1 MELQWLEDI
10 MVLLEEGNMS
20 KAAERRGVT
29 QPAFSRRVRSF
40 EQWLGTPLLARK
52 ANSIE
57 LKPSLIANEGE
68 IRALMQRIQEL
79 KNSIASFEPERL
91 DVTVWMQH
99 TLVFSIF
106 PQMAQTARSAVSSI
120 CFRVRTGN
128 RGECA
133 SNFLRDEADLLLS
146 YESSDAD
153 VLPFDSTV
161 EKYLWG
167 TDALVLV
174 AGKKIA
180 ETEDLA
186 LAISDDTPA
195 IVYPANSYF
204 GQVLSKLQKP
214 FATHASASNPI
225 AETAFSVGI
234 REMVANGLGVAW
246 LPMSLIHNEVS
257 SKQLLILENTSRRI
271 ELDITLYVKSTNP
284 VAGKIQTIWPER
296 QIA

>member
-1 MELQWLEDI
+1 MELRWLEDI

-40 EQWLGTPLLARK
+40 EQWLGAPLLARK

-91 DVTVWMQH
+91 NVTVWMQH

-106 PQMAQTARSAVSSI
+106 PQMAETARSAFSSI
-120 CFRVRTGN
+120 SFRVRTGN

-146 YESSDAD
+146 YESGKAD
-153 VLPFDSTV
+153 LLPFDSTV
-161 EKYLWG
+161 DRYLWG

-174 AGKKIA
+174 AGKKFA
-180 ETEDLA
+180 ETKTFASPLP
-186 LAISDDTPA
+186 DDAPA

-204 GQVLSKLQKP
+204 GQVLGKLQKP
-214 FATHASASNPI
+214 FATHSSTSNPI

-234 REMVANGLGVAW
+234 KEMVANGLGVAW
-246 LPMSLIHNEVS
+246 LPMSLIHTEINSGQFLV
-257 SKQLLILENTSRRI
+257 LEDTSCRI
-271 ELDITLYVKSTNP
+271 EFDIALYVKSTNP
-284 VAGKIQTIWPER
+284 VAEKIQTIWTDR
-296 QIA
+296 QTA